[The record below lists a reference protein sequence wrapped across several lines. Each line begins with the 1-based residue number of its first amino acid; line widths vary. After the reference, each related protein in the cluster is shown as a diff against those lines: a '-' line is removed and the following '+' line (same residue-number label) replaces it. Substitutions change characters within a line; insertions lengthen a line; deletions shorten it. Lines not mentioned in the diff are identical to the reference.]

1 MIEEIT
7 NQEITVLHSIH
18 NLTKSI
24 LEFKKALTEM
34 RYLFFNQKDEMIG
47 ITSKPNKVTKK

>member
-1 MIEEIT
+1 MSEL
-7 NQEITVLHSIH
+7 VLNRSAYIH

-24 LEFKKALTEM
+24 LEFRKALTEM

-47 ITSKPNKVTKK
+47 ITSKPNKITKK

>member
-1 MIEEIT
+1 MKYGER
-7 NQEITVLHSIH
+7 NNKRKL
-18 NLTKSI
+18 
-24 LEFKKALTEM
+24 FRKALTEM

>member
-47 ITSKPNKVTKK
+47 ITPKPNKITKK